1 LQLAGSD
8 ANKETIV
15 KSGGLQK
22 IFHLMKS
29 YNEEPS
35 VLQEVSRRSLI
46 DGRQEFDYHLIWID
60 PCIMVLN
67 W

>member
-8 ANKETIV
+8 ANKEAIV

-29 YNEEPS
+29 YSEEPS
-35 VLQEVSRRSLI
+35 VLQEVNRRSPF
-46 DGRQEFDYHLIWID
+46 DGREEFDHHL
-60 PCIMVLN
+60 V
-67 W
+67 